1 MDKKRTG
8 ESLKDLFKGEVGS
21 KELKSQ
27 DTKELK
33 RRRTTTFKRH
43 DAKTSDIKI
52 KPRRHTIYLSPEQ
65 SKKLRL
71 YAAKND
77 MQLSEVIEKL
87 IDDNL

>member
-8 ESLKDLFKGEVGS
+8 ESLKDLFKKEVNS
-21 KELKSQ
+21 KALKKQSV
-27 DTKELK
+27 K
-33 RRRTTTFKRH
+33 TFKRQS
-43 DAKTSDIKI
+43 AKNNK
-52 KPRRHTIYLSPEQ
+52 RHTVYLSPKQ

-87 IDDNL
+87 INENL